1 MDRANSTPQPKN
13 QQVKI
18 VTPGTY
24 TFYCM
29 LHPFM
34 RVVVNAH

>member
-34 RVVVNAH
+34 RVVVTAT